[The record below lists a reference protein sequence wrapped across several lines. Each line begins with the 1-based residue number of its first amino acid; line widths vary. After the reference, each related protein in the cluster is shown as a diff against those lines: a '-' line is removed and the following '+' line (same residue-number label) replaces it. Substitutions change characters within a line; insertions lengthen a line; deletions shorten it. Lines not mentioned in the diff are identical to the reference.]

1 MFFKKSKYGPSLKN
15 NWILGILASLGLI
28 GSQSDKS
35 VEIYETF
42 KDYMTLEQCS
52 EKEAVAFT
60 AKYYRLSKP
69 QLLKI
74 LNDFSHD

>member
-1 MFFKKSKYGPSLKN
+1 MSVRKFKYGASLKN
-15 NWILGILASLGLI
+15 NWILSILASLGLI
-28 GSQSDKS
+28 GSQSNKS

-60 AKYYRLSKP
+60 AKYYRLS
-69 QLLKI
+69 QLQLMQI
-74 LNDFSHD
+74 LNDFKHE

>member
-1 MFFKKSKYGPSLKN
+1 MLFKKSKYGPSLKN

-28 GSQSDKS
+28 GSQSNKS

-60 AKYYRLSKP
+60 AKYYRLS
-69 QLLKI
+69 QLQLMQI
-74 LNDFSHD
+74 LNDFKHE

>member
-1 MFFKKSKYGPSLKN
+1 MSVRKSIYGASLKN

-28 GSQSDKS
+28 GSQSNKS

-60 AKYYRLSKP
+60 AKYYRLS
-69 QLLKI
+69 QLQLMQI
-74 LNDFSHD
+74 LNDFKHE

>member
-1 MFFKKSKYGPSLKN
+1 MSVRKSIYGASLKN

-28 GSQSDKS
+28 GSQSNKS

-60 AKYYRLSKP
+60 AKYYRLS
-69 QLLKI
+69 QLQLMQI
-74 LNDFSHD
+74 LNDFKQE